1 MNHNFKM
8 LKLSKFQHHRSK
20 LIQSI
25 IIENPKLEYK
35 HKDHKITMQEVIE
48 GKFTIEE
55 MVEHLIVNVMASMAV
70 GKVSA
75 EIESTVGQACALV
88 PGAAGETWCY

>member
-1 MNHNFKM
+1 
-8 LKLSKFQHHRSK
+8 
-20 LIQSI
+20 
-25 IIENPKLEYK
+25 
-35 HKDHKITMQEVIE
+35 MQEVIE

-55 MVEHLIVNVMASMAV
+55 MVAQLIVKVMASIAV

-75 EIESTVGQACALV
+75 EIESAVGQACALV